1 MDIDLFSDMVK
12 GLILDNDEVT
22 LPGLGTFVSEV
33 MPSTFSDKGYTIN
46 PPYRKLS
53 FRQRGSGNE
62 EMLADFYAEINGTDL
77 ETSKRILGEFI
88 AGLRTTLQAKKVV
101 IFPGL
106 GRLRATKENTFFF
119 IADEDLD
126 IYRYGVGLEPVSL
139 KTHEETPDEVAQSVA
154 ALRELVADPAP
165 VRDSIVPVTL
175 TGSVTEEEGSLT
187 GETGSENMK
196 DVPVADAI
204 EETVP
209 VASTALATDTTASV
223 TETEGSVTEVTSVV
237 TEAGG
242 SGVEGKNTV
251 PDKIVV
257 ETEKTEKTEETSAA
271 TGRSDTGDEKTGN
284 EETSH
289 KTKKS
294 AWRVALIVS
303 ASLLALAL
311 VALGIFILLVHV
323 APDFIDS
330 ILYTPE
336 ELRIIN
342 H

>member
-1 MDIDLFSDMVK
+1 MDIDLFSEMLK

-62 EMLADFYAEINGTDL
+62 LMLAEFYAAANGMDV
-77 ETSKRILGEFI
+77 ETSQRILDEFI
-88 AGLRTTLQAKKVV
+88 SGLRTALQTKKMVV
-101 IFPGL
+101 FPGL

-126 IYRYGVGLEPVSL
+126 IYPYGVGLEPVSL
-139 KTHEETPDEVAQSVA
+139 KTHEETPEEVTQSVT
-154 ALRELVADPAP
+154 ALKELIDEPVA
-165 VRDSIVPVTL
+165 
-175 TGSVTEEEGSLT
+175 SVTEPAVVT
-187 GETGSENMK
+187 GERVPESEASVIGTDSAAVEK
-196 DVPVADAI
+196 SVTKPAG
-204 EETVP
+204 ETVP
-209 VASTALATDTTASV
+209 VEINTDSESLRQAQRP
-223 TETEGSVTEVTSVV
+223 ENEVQRLSQ
-237 TEAGG
+237 EQ
-242 SGVEGKNTV
+242 
-251 PDKIVV
+251 
-257 ETEKTEKTEETSAA
+257 TEEAEELYVRKKRSWKVAA
-271 TGRSDTGDEKTGN
+271 IMVACVIG
-284 EETSH
+284 
-289 KTKKS
+289 
-294 AWRVALIVS
+294 VAL
-303 ASLLALAL
+303 L
-311 VALGIFILLVHV
+311 ALGIFILLAHI

>member
-126 IYRYGVGLEPVSL
+126 IYPYGVGLEPVSL

-165 VRDSIVPVTL
+165 VREPIVPVTS
-175 TGSVTEEEGSLT
+175 TGSVTEEDGSLT

-223 TETEGSVTEVTSVV
+223 TETEGSATEAAIVV
-237 TEAGG
+237 TKAGG
-242 SGVEGKNTV
+242 SGVEEKNTV
-251 PDKIVV
+251 PDKTVV
-257 ETEKTEKTEETSAA
+257 ETEETEGTEGTSTA
-271 TGRSDTGDEKTGN
+271 TGKSDTGGEKAGN

-289 KTKKS
+289 KAKKS
-294 AWRVALIVS
+294 VWRVAFIVA

>member
-62 EMLADFYAEINGTDL
+62 EMMAEFYAKINGTDL

-126 IYRYGVGLEPVSL
+126 IYPYGVGLEPVSL

-154 ALRELVADPAP
+154 ALRELVADPVPIREPIAP
-165 VRDSIVPVTL
+165 VAELVEAADVT
-175 TGSVTEEEGSLT
+175 GDDAAKESLRQARRP
-187 GETGSENMK
+187 E
-196 DVPVADAI
+196 
-204 EETVP
+204 
-209 VASTALATDTTASV
+209 
-223 TETEGSVTEVTSVV
+223 
-237 TEAGG
+237 
-242 SGVEGKNTV
+242 
-251 PDKIVV
+251 
-257 ETEKTEKTEETSAA
+257 EKTERREEAVAQPEKAEEYREESISTETHIGKKRGWKVAA
-271 TGRSDTGDEKTGN
+271 VVAASVVG
-284 EETSH
+284 
-289 KTKKS
+289 
-294 AWRVALIVS
+294 VAL
-303 ASLLALAL
+303 L
-311 VALGIFILLVHV
+311 ALGIFILLAHF

-342 H
+342 Y

>member
-126 IYRYGVGLEPVSL
+126 IYPYGVGLEPVSL

-165 VRDSIVPVTL
+165 VRELIVPVTS

-209 VASTALATDTTASV
+209 VASTALATDTT
-223 TETEGSVTEVTSVV
+223 GSVTEATSVV

-242 SGVEGKNTV
+242 SGGEEKNTV
-251 PDKIVV
+251 PDKTVV
-257 ETEKTEKTEETSAA
+257 ETEKTEETEETSTA
-271 TGRSDTGDEKTGN
+271 TGKSDTGDEKNGN

-289 KTKKS
+289 KAKKS
-294 AWRVALIVS
+294 AWRVALIVV

-311 VALGIFILLVHV
+311 VAFGIFILLAHV

>member
-126 IYRYGVGLEPVSL
+126 IYPYGVGLEPVSL

-165 VRDSIVPVTL
+165 VRDPIVPVTL

-209 VASTALATDTTASV
+209 VASTALATDTT
-223 TETEGSVTEVTSVV
+223 GSVTEATSVV

-242 SGVEGKNTV
+242 SGGEENNTV
-251 PDKIVV
+251 PDKTVV
-257 ETEKTEKTEETSAA
+257 ETEKTEETEETEDTSAA
-271 TGRSDTGDEKTGN
+271 TGRSDTGGEKAGN

-289 KTKKS
+289 KAKKS
-294 AWRVALIVS
+294 AWRVALIVV

>member
-1 MDIDLFSDMVK
+1 MDIDLFSEIVK

-33 MPSTFSDKGYTIN
+33 MPSTFSDKGFTIN

-53 FRQRGSGNE
+53 FRQRGSGNDS
-62 EMLADFYAEINGTDL
+62 MLAEFYSNVNGTDL
-77 ETSKRILGEFI
+77 ETSKMILGEFI
-88 AGLRTTLQAKKVV
+88 SGLRTTLQTKKVV

-126 IYRYGVGLEPVSL
+126 IYPYGVGLEPVSL

-154 ALRELVADPAP
+154 ALRELIDEP
-165 VRDSIVPVTL
+165 VI
-175 TGSVTEEEGSLT
+175 SVTEPAEVTDVTEDDADKESLRQAQRPEEKV
-187 GETGSENMK
+187 ERR
-196 DVPVADAI
+196 
-204 EETVP
+204 EETVTQP
-209 VASTALATDTTASV
+209 EKVEEYKEESTS
-223 TETEGSVTEVTSVV
+223 
-237 TEAGG
+237 
-242 SGVEGKNTV
+242 
-251 PDKIVV
+251 
-257 ETEKTEKTEETSAA
+257 EKTEVPRNRKKRGWKVAA
-271 TGRSDTGDEKTGN
+271 IVAASVVG
-284 EETSH
+284 
-289 KTKKS
+289 
-294 AWRVALIVS
+294 VAL
-303 ASLLALAL
+303 L
-311 VALGIFILLVHV
+311 ALGIFILLAHI